1 MHISEGILSGGV
13 LLAGWAGTAAGV
25 AIGLKKTD
33 TSRIV
38 RTALISSAFFLASLV
53 NVRIGPSSTHLSLLA
68 PMGLLLGWGV
78 FPAVLSALLLQALL
92 FQFGGLLVLGVNTFI
107 MGFAALSVYLLFG
120 RAIRVSRSKT
130 LTVCLSFLAGMLGV
144 IIAASL
150 AGACLGLSDSDFLNA
165 AKLLVTAHIPLAV
178 IEGVVT
184 AFMVMW
190 LKRAAPEFLA

>member
-1 MHISEGILSGGV
+1 MHISEGILSGSV

-25 AIGLKKTD
+25 AVGLRKTD

-68 PMGLLLGWGV
+68 PIGLILGWGV
-78 FPAVLSALLLQALL
+78 FPAVLVALLLQALL
-92 FQFGGLLVLGVNTFI
+92 FQFGGLLVLGINTFI

-120 RAIRVSRSKT
+120 KAIRESKRKT
-130 LTVCLSFLAGMLGV
+130 FTVFMSFLAGTLAVMIG
-144 IIAASL
+144 AGL
-150 AGACLGLSDSDFLNA
+150 AGMCLGLTDNNFINA

-178 IEGVVT
+178 IEGAVT
-184 AFMVMW
+184 SFMVLW
-190 LKRAAPEFLA
+190 LKKAAPEFLA

>member
-1 MHISEGILSGGV
+1 MHISEGILSGSV

-25 AIGLKKTD
+25 AVGLRKTD

-68 PMGLLLGWGV
+68 PIGLILGWGV
-78 FPAVLSALLLQALL
+78 FPAVLVALLLQALL
-92 FQFGGLLVLGVNTFI
+92 FQFGGLLVLGVNTFV

-120 RAIRVSRSKT
+120 RTIRDSTNKA
-130 LTVCLSFLAGMLGV
+130 LTVCLSFLAGTVAV
-144 IIAASL
+144 IIGAGL
-150 AGACLGLSDSDFLNA
+150 AGVCLGLTDNNFINA
-165 AKLLVTAHIPLAV
+165 AKLLVTAHVPLAV
-178 IEGVVT
+178 VEGLVT

-190 LKRAAPEFLA
+190 LKKAAPEFLA